1 MSRGARRNN
10 NHNNNNNNN
19 QGRRPQQR
27 RPAPVDVWSNPG
39 ALPEIE
45 PIAVAPEVGAVLRS
59 LVDPPMVNGS
69 AAGKYFTDVVERA
82 AAIAP
87 ALALSADVLAQA
99 SGD

>member
-10 NHNNNNNNN
+10 NNHNHNN

-27 RPAPVDVWSNPG
+27 RPAAVDVWSNPG

-59 LVDPPMVNGS
+59 LGDPPMVNAS
-69 AAGKYFTDVVERA
+69 AAGKYFTDIVERA
-82 AAIAP
+82 AAIAA
-87 ALALSADVLAQA
+87 ALALSADVLAQPA
-99 SGD
+99 DD